1 MTLLFKKFSQ
11 PPGLWVKAAGEK
23 QVIWTLLELMWISM
37 IFNFA
42 KHLLPNPYELPV
54 DDSILLTLYG
64 LSASVPDT
72 MLLHTHLFSFSLHTV
87 YLFHKERCSIKWPST
102 LFLLAQFFF
111 LPIRLSSLYYLG
123 FLLLHQRSVFVSR
136 VMLDYMNASAAED
149 LEAAVSPPATGTK
162 TTEGRFAAV
171 ATAWRWQTEFWDTLW
186 GCWPVDNM
194 LRPSCPEF
202 ILPFSWNVK

>member
-11 PPGLWVKAAGEK
+11 PPGLWVKVAGEK
-23 QVIWTLLELMWISM
+23 QVIWTFLELMWISM

-42 KHLLPNPYELPV
+42 KHLLPKPYELPV
-54 DDSILLTLYG
+54 DDSILLTLNG

-72 MLLHTHLFSFSLHTV
+72 ILLHTHLFSLSLHTV
-87 YLFHKERCSIKWPST
+87 YLFHTERCSIRWSST

-111 LPIRLSSLYYLG
+111 LPKYLIRLSSLYYLG

-171 ATAWRWQTEFWDTLW
+171 ATA
-186 GCWPVDNM
+186 
-194 LRPSCPEF
+194 
-202 ILPFSWNVK
+202 